1 MMIHLEFLVF
11 ILLLFYLYFRMID
24 KQKGFQKAVKI
35 FYIELHFHLDDYP

>member
-1 MMIHLEFLVF
+1 
-11 ILLLFYLYFRMID
+11 MID